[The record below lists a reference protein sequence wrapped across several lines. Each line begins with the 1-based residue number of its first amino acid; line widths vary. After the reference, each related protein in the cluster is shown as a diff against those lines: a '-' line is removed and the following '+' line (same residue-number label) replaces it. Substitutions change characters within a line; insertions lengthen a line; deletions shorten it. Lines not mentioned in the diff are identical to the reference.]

1 MASNPVVW
9 FEIPTQDIAR
19 ARAFYEAVLG
29 VALTRADTGAFAPT
43 TEMWMFPMDENL
55 PGCAGAVVQGPEN
68 PVGPGGSLVY
78 FACDDCG
85 VEAERVATAGGSI
98 ESPKEP
104 IGEYGFCVVA
114 RDPDGNRFG
123 LHSMR

>member
-1 MASNPVVW
+1 MACNPVVW
-9 FEIPTQDIAR
+9 FEIPTQNIAC
-19 ARAFYEAVLG
+19 ARGFYEAVLG
-29 VALTRADTGAFAPT
+29 VALTRADTSAFAPT
-43 TEMWMFPMDENL
+43 TEVWMFPMDENL
-55 PGCAGAVVQGPEN
+55 PGCGGALVQGPDN
-68 PVGPGGSLVY
+68 PVGPGGSMVY

-85 VEAERVATAGGSI
+85 VEAGRITAAGGAI
-98 ESPKEP
+98 ESPKEA